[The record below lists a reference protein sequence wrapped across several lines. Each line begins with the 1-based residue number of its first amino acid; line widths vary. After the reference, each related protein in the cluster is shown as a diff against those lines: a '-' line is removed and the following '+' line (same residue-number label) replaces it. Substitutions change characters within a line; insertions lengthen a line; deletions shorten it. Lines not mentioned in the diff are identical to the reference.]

1 MIRLL
6 RDSAIESEGIGEEL
20 SASTEEISTAVV
32 QMAATGESINEKSST
47 LAREASQ
54 ADEYVRDIIDSMK
67 EMGSVS
73 QDESAAVEQSSA
85 AVEEMV
91 ASIQNITR
99 ISQERA
105 SLIRSLSEQA
115 ATGRREMEQTRVDVQ
130 SIAESAGAIQQVL
143 KVIQDISER
152 INLLAMNAAIEAA
165 HAGDAG
171 RGFAVVAEEIRKLA
185 ESTAGNSAQIAGSVK
200 EIVEKIDAAT
210 QRSDETA
217 QSISRIAEQSG
228 ESAKAMEEIFQALN
242 EVNQGTM
249 QITEALE
256 HLVGSSTQVR
266 DASVSVIQK
275 SDGARE
281 ALERV
286 SSLSHQNDQG
296 INEISGA
303 IGEVNLAIQQ
313 IRELG
318 TRNMESLRIIGEE
331 VRRFTIEAIGA
342 DQQQAEEET

>member
-1 MIRLL
+1 
-6 RDSAIESEGIGEEL
+6 
-20 SASTEEISTAVV
+20 
-32 QMAATGESINEKSST
+32 
-47 LAREASQ
+47 
-54 ADEYVRDIIDSMK
+54 
-67 EMGSVS
+67 
-73 QDESAAVEQSSA
+73 
-85 AVEEMV
+85 
-91 ASIQNITR
+91 
-99 ISQERA
+99 
-105 SLIRSLSEQA
+105 
-115 ATGRREMEQTRVDVQ
+115 
-130 SIAESAGAIQQVL
+130 
-143 KVIQDISER
+143 
-152 INLLAMNAAIEAA
+152 
-165 HAGDAG
+165 
-171 RGFAVVAEEIRKLA
+171 
-185 ESTAGNSAQIAGSVK
+185 VK

-318 TRNMESLRIIGEE
+318 TRIWKASESSGKKSGVSPSKRSARINSRQKRKHKKTDSR
-331 VRRFTIEAIGA
+331 VRCGNRPNVYAQTRATRGWDRPESHQVFFRTSGYPRLPRIR
-342 DQQQAEEET
+342 